1 MLTGLPP
8 GQWSVPG
15 LSAELG
21 MPTASIYNWIYRG
34 WITARHA
41 PGTRNWIITAD
52 EEQMRQLRER
62 RARPPGYYSRARWAQ
77 PATRARRGTR
87 STAMRKATQL
97 DRYQRWPTSTG
108 HLFPATLI
116 STDSETGRPAGA
128 WQ

>member
-1 MLTGLPP
+1 MGEPDKAWRVIRLHHVAFAHEGDGAPAVLTGLPP

-52 EEQMRQLRER
+52 DQQICQLRER
-62 RARPPGYYSRARWAQ
+62 RARPPGFYTRARWTQ
-77 PATRARRGTR
+77 PEQQQPGTEQG
-87 STAMRKATQL
+87 TQ
-97 DRYQRWPTSTG
+97 P
-108 HLFPATLI
+108 
-116 STDSETGRPAGA
+116 
-128 WQ
+128 